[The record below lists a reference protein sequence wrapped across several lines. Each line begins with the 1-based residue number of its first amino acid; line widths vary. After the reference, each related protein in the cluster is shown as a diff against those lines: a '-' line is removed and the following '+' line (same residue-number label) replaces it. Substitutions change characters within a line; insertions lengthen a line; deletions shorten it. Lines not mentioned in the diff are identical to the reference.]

1 MHRIFTGLV
10 AILLCFFS
18 AGRTAAEPTHVTVA
32 VYVAPPFIMSNGT
45 GYTGFT
51 WDLWQHIARDLNL
64 QVDVHRVDTVTELLQ
79 QVRDHQIDIAV
90 ANLSITAERYTQMD
104 FSLPYFA
111 SGQRIMIDEDRHG
124 SAGNL
129 FAGLRDDGHL
139 RVYAWLVV
147 LIVFI
152 TIVLTLI
159 DRRRQE
165 DFPREWHKGFAESFY
180 HVMSIVTSGK
190 SAHPNLFGT
199 LGTVMAAVWLAC
211 GVGIVAYVTSSI
223 TSVMT
228 AEALTHEISGFQD
241 LGRRHVGVLAGS
253 VGEEYCRRSMLD
265 LESFDSMEA
274 AVDALL
280 KARVGAVVLDAPML
294 EWYDNAH
301 PELPITVVGPVFLAE
316 QYGFALPT
324 GSRLTRRI
332 SEEILRL
339 KDNGTMDTLHAQYF
353 GSLR

>member
-1 MHRIFTGLV
+1 
-10 AILLCFFS
+10 
-18 AGRTAAEPTHVTVA
+18 
-32 VYVAPPFIMSNGT
+32 
-45 GYTGFT
+45 
-51 WDLWQHIARDLNL
+51 
-64 QVDVHRVDTVTELLQ
+64 
-79 QVRDHQIDIAV
+79 
-90 ANLSITAERYTQMD
+90 
-104 FSLPYFA
+104 
-111 SGQRIMIDEDRHG
+111 MIDEDRHA

-147 LIVFI
+147 LIVAV
-152 TIVLTLI
+152 TIALTLI

-165 DFPREWHKGFAESFY
+165 DFPQEWHKGFAESFY

-190 SAHPNLFGT
+190 STHPNLFGT
-199 LGTVMAAVWLAC
+199 LGTILAAVWLAC

-253 VGEEYCRRSMLD
+253 VGEEYCRRAMLD

-280 KARVGAVVLDAPML
+280 KSRIGAVVLDAPML

-301 PELPITVVGPVFLAE
+301 PELPITVVGPVFLPE

-332 SEEILRL
+332 SEVILRM
-339 KDNGTMDTLHAQYF
+339 KDNGTMDTLHAPYF